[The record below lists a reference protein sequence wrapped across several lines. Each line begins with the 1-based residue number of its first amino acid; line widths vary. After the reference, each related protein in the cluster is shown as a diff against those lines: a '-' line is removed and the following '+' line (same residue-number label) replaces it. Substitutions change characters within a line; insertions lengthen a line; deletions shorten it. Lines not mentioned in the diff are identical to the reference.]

1 MLIQWDRTIA
11 WDLDAEHALGVL
23 SVGSME
29 QHSNYLP
36 LGTDSILG
44 QHLVREAA
52 EKAKARVLMLPSQCI
67 GFSPH
72 HRAFP
77 GVITLRNDVMVEYLT
92 EVCES
97 AFRAGLPRLLI
108 VNSHGGNQTAL
119 QGVVNRLGSEFGR
132 QVVLVR
138 YWDLI
143 ADKIDGIR
151 RSQPGGM
158 GHAGEFETSLMLH
171 FAPELVDTERIDVR
185 PPAKG
190 DAWHHPDMFAK
201 NRVYRY
207 IPFDTYSDLGNIG
220 QAHLASKEEGVR
232 LSQLITDKLA
242 ELMEFE
248 YGYLSLKA
256 DSK

>member
-1 MLIQWDRTIA
+1 MLIRWTDTIA

-23 SVGSME
+23 CVGSTE

-44 QHLVREAA
+44 ERLVCEAA
-52 EKAKARVLMLPSQCI
+52 EKALARVLLLPVQKI

-77 GVITLRNDVMVEYLT
+77 GVLTLRNDVMTDYLT
-92 EVCES
+92 EICES
-97 AFRAGLPRLLI
+97 AFAAGLPRLLI

-119 QGVVNRLGSEFGR
+119 QAVVNRLGAEFGR
-132 QVVLVR
+132 KVVLVR

-143 ADKIDGIR
+143 ADKIDAIR
-151 RSQPGGM
+151 KSEPGGM
-158 GHAGEFETSLMLH
+158 GHAGEFETSLLLH
-171 FAPELVDTERIDVR
+171 YAPELVDAGRIDTR
-185 PPAKG
+185 PPAQG

-207 IPFDTYSDLGNIG
+207 IPFDTYSALGNIG
-220 QAHLASKEEGVR
+220 QAYLASPEEGAE
-232 LSQLITDKLA
+232 LSRLITEKLA
-242 ELMEFE
+242 ELMDYEF
-248 YGYLSLKA
+248 GLLPQ
-256 DSK
+256 